1 MKRTSIIIALIAVG
15 FAVSNDAFAQT
26 NDHFARQRRE
36 AAAKREAAERVT
48 STRHW
53 GGPTTNH
60 RWYPNDARRHGSQH
74 GSHNHGTTFIR
85 QNVQFVPVSPFG
97 FGYPAYGYP
106 RYNNPGYGY
115 GGWNSYYGYPRYQAP
130 QYIHIHQHIIRE

>member
-1 MKRTSIIIALIAVG
+1 MKHASILIAVASIAMA
-15 FAVSNDAFAQT
+15 FSSDASAQT

-36 AAAKREAAERVT
+36 AAARRDSTQSQT
-48 STRHW
+48 SARHW

-60 RWYPNDARRHGSQH
+60 RWYPSHGSQ
-74 GSHNHGTTFIR
+74 NRGTTFIR

-106 RYNNPGYGY
+106 QYNNPGYGFG
-115 GGWNSYYGYPRYQAP
+115 GGWNSYYGYPRSGGFQH
-130 QYIHIHQHIIRE
+130 IHIHQEIIKP